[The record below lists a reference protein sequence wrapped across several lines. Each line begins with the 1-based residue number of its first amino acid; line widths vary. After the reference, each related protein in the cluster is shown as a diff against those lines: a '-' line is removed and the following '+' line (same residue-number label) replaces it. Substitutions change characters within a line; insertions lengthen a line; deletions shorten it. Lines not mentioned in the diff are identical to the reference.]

1 MPESLSRHSSEG
13 GRYSVE
19 ITPAA
24 MRAMLAACRRSGRK
38 ETGGILIGK
47 YTEDNRVAVVIS
59 ASCPASDT
67 RAGRTWLVRGV
78 VGLHTWLDRLWKFDE
93 GYYLGEWHYHP
104 FSDPKPSWQ
113 DVKQM
118 RRIASDAAY
127 QCAEPVL
134 VIVGGDPNGVW
145 STHIEVNSR
154 DGGRFP
160 LKPRSVIE

>member
-1 MPESLSRHSSEG
+1 MHESLPRHSSED
-13 GRYSVE
+13 GRYAVD
-19 ITPAA
+19 ITPVA
-24 MRAMLAACRRSGRK
+24 MQAMLAACRRSGRK
-38 ETGGILIGK
+38 ETGGILVGK
-47 YTEDNRVAVVIS
+47 YTEDNRVAVVVS
-59 ASCPASDT
+59 ASSPAPDS

-78 VGLHTWLDRLWKFDE
+78 FGLRTWLDRLWKSDE

-104 FSDPKPSWQ
+104 FSDPRPSWQ

-134 VIVGGDPNGVW
+134 VIIGGDPNGAW
-145 STHIEVNSR
+145 SIHVEVNFR
-154 DGGRFP
+154 GGGRFS